1 MKKAK
6 KKVKKA
12 EKKANPEPLAAKGFE
27 YYIDEVLTSASTPEM
42 EARSNELGEDGWE
55 LMFVGQYG
63 SEPNAVRVWYKRE
76 R

>member
-1 MKKAK
+1 
-6 KKVKKA
+6 
-12 EKKANPEPLAAKGFE
+12 
-27 YYIDEVLTSASTPEM
+27 M
-42 EARSNELGEDGWE
+42 EARSNELGADGWE